1 MVSLASAL
9 PVEPKKSSLPA
20 SNLLNED
27 VVVDDEEF
35 PNIDQLMD
43 DLDKFEI

>member
-1 MVSLASAL
+1 LR
-9 PVEPKKSSLPA
+9 
-20 SNLLNED
+20 NED
-27 VVVDDEEF
+27 VGVDDEEF